1 MLPACKYQFSEICKH
16 LHAGFLLRI
25 KLNDFM
31 KPKNIFLLCLLML
44 LTPVVSCKDPVDSDI
59 NGYEKPDIPPLVQ
72 DTTNYSTSE
81 NPFICGTEGYVCY
94 RIPTLA
100 ISKQGT
106 LLAFIEGRRNSCED
120 QGDID
125 IVLKRSADGGKTWS
139 RNITIIDDGINRCQN
154 QCPVILPS
162 GRILLVYCWNP
173 GATGARSVFVTYSDD
188 DGLTWS
194 KGKNITSTVKP
205 AGWGWYATGPV
216 HGIIKEQAPNKGR
229 IIIPANHGLG
239 SNGYSHIIYSD
250 DNGENWSLG
259 GIVPYEKGNEST
271 VAELSNGD
279 LMLNMRNSDT
289 NSNHYRVVSISKD
302 GGKTFPEYNFDYGL
316 IEPGAGCQGALLRH
330 SINATTGKANIIFSN
345 PNHGTSRKNGTLKLS
360 IDDGKTWSKSFM
372 YADNI
377 DDNNWYTGYSDMA
390 VMSNGD
396 IAVLY
401 EKGFKY
407 SRGIWFRIVKYSELF
422 GTASA
427 VKENKEDIGYTI
439 EGDMLKMKEPFM
451 TNIRIFNASGMQVAS
466 SDKDS
471 VNIRHLETGI
481 FLVHVGNETYKL
493 IR

>member
-1 MLPACKYQFSEICKH
+1 
-16 LHAGFLLRI
+16 
-25 KLNDFM
+25 M
-31 KPKNIFLLCLLML
+31 KPKNVLL
-44 LTPVVSCKDPVDSDI
+44 LTVLILFTHIAACKDPLGSDI
-59 NGYEKPDIPPLVQ
+59 DGYEKPVTPPLVE

-81 NPFICGTEGYVCY
+81 NPFICGTEGYNCY
-94 RIPTLA
+94 RIPTFA
-100 ISKQGT
+100 ISQQGT

-125 IVLKRSADGGKTWS
+125 IVLKRSTDEGKTWS

-154 QCPVILPS
+154 QCPVVLPS

-173 GATGARSVFVTYSDD
+173 GATGTRSVFVTYSDD

-194 KGKNITSTVKP
+194 KGKNITSTVKT

-216 HGIIKEQAPNKGR
+216 HGIIKQQTPNKGR

-239 SNGYSHIIYSD
+239 SNGYSHVIYSD
-250 DNGENWSLG
+250 DNGENWLLG

-279 LMLNMRNSDT
+279 IMLNMRNSDSNT
-289 NSNHYRVVSISKD
+289 NHYRVVSISKD
-302 GGKTFPEYNFDYGL
+302 GGKTFLEYNPDYGL
-316 IEPGAGCQGALLRH
+316 IEPGSGCQGALLRH
-330 SINATTGKANIIFSN
+330 SINANTGKANIIFSN

-360 IDDGKTWSKSFM
+360 ADDGKTWTRTFM

-407 SRGIWFRIVKYSELF
+407 SKGIWFKIVKYNELF
-422 GTASA
+422 GTPSGMNGTN
-427 VKENKEDIGYTI
+427 ENTTYEIRNNVLTMNNSDKT
-439 EGDMLKMKEPFM
+439 K
-451 TNIRIFNASGMQVAS
+451 IRIYNTSGIEVAF
-466 SDKDS
+466 SDKNYVDIQNLQS
-471 VNIRHLETGI
+471 GIYFVN
-481 FLVHVGNETYKL
+481 VGNESYKL